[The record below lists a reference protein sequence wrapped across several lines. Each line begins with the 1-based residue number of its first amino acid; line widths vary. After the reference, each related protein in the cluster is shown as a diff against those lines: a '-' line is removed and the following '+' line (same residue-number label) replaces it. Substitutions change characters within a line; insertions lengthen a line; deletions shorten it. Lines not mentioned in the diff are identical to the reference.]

1 MINSCKKVACAL
13 ALLVSA
19 SAPLHAEDYPARP
32 IRIIVP
38 LSPGSLTDSIVR
50 AMADRMRTTLG
61 ATFVVENLPGA
72 GGILGTTSAAK
83 APPDGYT
90 ITVAAASSFSVNP
103 HLHKNLSY
111 DAVKDFTP
119 VCRIGGAPYVL
130 VANPSLGVK
139 SVTELVAKSKTGAVT
154 FASAGAGTIQ
164 QLVFEMFRMRTN
176 AQFIHVPYKGT
187 APAVIDT
194 VGGHSQLLFET
205 PGPLLSHV
213 RNGKLV
219 ALGITSSRRH
229 ASLPNVPTFEELG
242 LQGMRMRGWIGLA
255 VPAGTPAAIVNRLA
269 EACRSALTAPEIE
282 ALAQPQGLEIDYA
295 APAEFGNFIASE
307 LQRIGQ
313 ITKATGMKPE

>member
-1 MINSCKKVACAL
+1 MISSCKKVACAL

-19 SAPLHAEDYPARP
+19 STPLQAQDYPARP

-38 LSPGSLTDSIVR
+38 LSPGSLTDAIVR

-83 APPDGYT
+83 ALPDGYT
-90 ITVAAASSFSVNP
+90 VTVAAASSFSVNP
-103 HLHKNLSY
+103 HLHKNLGY
-111 DAVKDFTP
+111 DPVKDFAP

-139 SVTELVAKSKTGAVT
+139 SVTEVVAKSKAAPVT
-154 FASAGAGTIQ
+154 FASAGTGTIQ

-176 AQFIHVPYKGT
+176 AQFVHIPYKGT

-213 RNGKLV
+213 RSGKLV

-255 VPAGTPAAIVNRLA
+255 VPAGTPALIVNRLA
-269 EACRSALTAPEIE
+269 EACRSALTSPEIE

-295 APAEFGNFIASE
+295 SPAEFGDFIASE